1 MTQHETH
8 IFINYPKK
16 EKERALDISNIYSN
30 RNNNVN
36 QPTTQAGAQPVSLS
50 FKTSLNTL
58 NSSPFETPRD
68 KRKETDRKKKET
80 KPLVGF
86 LFHFFKY

>member
-1 MTQHETH
+1 
-8 IFINYPKK
+8 
-16 EKERALDISNIYSN
+16 
-30 RNNNVN
+30 
-36 QPTTQAGAQPVSLS
+36 VSLS